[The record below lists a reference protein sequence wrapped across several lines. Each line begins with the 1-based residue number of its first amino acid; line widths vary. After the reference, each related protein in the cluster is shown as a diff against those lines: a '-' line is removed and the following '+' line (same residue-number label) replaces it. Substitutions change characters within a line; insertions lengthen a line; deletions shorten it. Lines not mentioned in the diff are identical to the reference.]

1 MHAAHVWASSACN
14 ATHWRRW
21 VWSRYAARAGGRCR
35 RLGGRRRVTRA
46 CWRHGDEGP
55 PASLPGRNEAPSAP
69 LRWCSTPAAASTRC
83 GRPLRWHLSPCDAS
97 LASAT
102 RTAAGVT
109 ACSTAPLGRA
119 QLPLGWL
126 PATPDTTISPV
137 GNGGPAVPL
146 CLVGALTT
154 PSGRDHR
161 GACRR
166 RAVPGAPAGR
176 GRPNGHR
183 RGRHRCRCPARA
195 STCSSEPVFP
205 PMRRPS
211 PYDVHVRTPGLAMRC
226 HGCHCAGAGP
236 AHRRPLAA
244 VGRRDDIRR
253 RAMRRCWRLG
263 RPDLHV
269 PWSRE
274 RCGPLRWLP
283 LTPNVQGVPPSPT
296 EGYRRRCAE
305 VDALP
310 APSARY
316 CRGARRRCAVLCAPV
331 ATCAEW
337 HWCRS
342 HRSGGTAR
350 ADTCSS
356 GHVFPP
362 MPRPSSYDAHVLT
375 PGSATRCQ
383 WRCCA
388 GAGSPPRRPLDAVGH

>member
-1 MHAAHVWASSACN
+1 MASVA
-14 ATHWRRW
+14 
-21 VWSRYAARAGGRCR
+21 V
-35 RLGGRRRVTRA
+35 RRVLGVCDTNG
-46 CWRHGDEGP
+46 CWRHC
-55 PASLPGRNEAPSAP
+55 LQYCPS
-69 LRWCSTPAAASTRC
+69 
-83 GRPLRWHLSPCDAS
+83 G
-97 LASAT
+97 ASAV
-102 RTAAGVT
+102 A
-109 ACSTAPLGRA
+109 
-119 QLPLGWL
+119 LGWL

-137 GNGGPAVPL
+137 GNGGPSVPL
-146 CLVGALTT
+146 CLVVALTT
-154 PSGRDHR
+154 PSARDHR

-274 RCGPLRWLP
+274 RCGPSRWLP
-283 LTPNVQGVPPSPT
+283 LTPHAHGVPPSAT

-310 APSARY
+310 AQVRAIVVAPAVGAQCCVRPRPRAPNGTGVAAIDPGALLERILARAGTCSRR
-316 CRGARRRCAVLCAPV
+316 CRGRRRTTR
-331 ATCAEW
+331 TC
-337 HWCRS
+337 
-342 HRSGGTAR
+342 
-350 ADTCSS
+350 
-356 GHVFPP
+356 
-362 MPRPSSYDAHVLT
+362 
-375 PGSATRCQ
+375 
-383 WRCCA
+383 
-388 GAGSPPRRPLDAVGH
+388 